1 MTRSQTSTDEATART
16 SLAKYIPG
24 ALGAACVVAGVSFIW
39 WPLGLIALGAF
50 LLLVDR
56 RLG

>member
-1 MTRSQTSTDEATART
+1 MTRSRTSTDRRALVRY
-16 SLAKYIPG
+16 LPG
-24 ALGAACVVAGVSFIW
+24 ALGAAFIVAGAALIW